1 MSESILRHP
10 IWVLPNAK
18 KALNITLKSWF
29 VVALAGQ
36 WAFAIYI
43 LAIYTLT
50 AFNDLA
56 VTDFSPSPNL
66 KHATGHILFIFF
78 AHVLPAVYLSMFGLL
93 QLIPVL
99 RRKYPRFHRI
109 NGRVFLLLGLTGALT
124 GLYLQWSKGGQT
136 NISASLG
143 TSLNGILI
151 IVAVFFA
158 WRFALQKRFELHKRA
173 AVHAFL
179 LVNGVWTFRLYL
191 MGWYMVNQ
199 GPNGNTPNID
209 GPMDIF
215 LSFACYLLP
224 MLIAEAVLWA
234 QKQQSL
240 IRVWLSTAVLA
251 SGTLIT
257 LIGVIAAAM
266 MMWSPRILNVIG
278 AI

>member
-99 RRKYPRFHRI
+99 RSKYPRFHRI

-151 IVAVFFA
+151 ICAVFFA
-158 WRFALQKRFELHKRA
+158 WRFALQKRFDLHKRV

-224 MLIAEAVLWA
+224 MLIAEAVLLA
-234 QKQQSL
+234 QKQQS
-240 IRVWLSTAVLA
+240 ITRVWVSTAVLA

-266 MMWSPRILNVIG
+266 MMWSPRILNVIS